1 MKLWYLSLALSI
13 LSCLLLGVSC
23 LLPAHYTVFDWS
35 AAEVQAG
42 VLFPVL
48 LVSWTLAL
56 FGFLFNNI
64 FIDRNLVEKGAKTLP
79 PARAYLPTYLGLPA
93 FISFCWFIIRWY
105 KGKPEA

>member
-13 LSCLLLGVSC
+13 LSCILLLVTWM
-23 LLPAHYTVFDWS
+23 LPPAYTVFDWS

-64 FIDRNLVEKGAKTLP
+64 FIDRNLVEKNARPMK
-79 PARAYLPTYLGLPA
+79 PARAYLPSYLGLPA
-93 FISFCWFIIRWY
+93 FFSFIWFLLRWY